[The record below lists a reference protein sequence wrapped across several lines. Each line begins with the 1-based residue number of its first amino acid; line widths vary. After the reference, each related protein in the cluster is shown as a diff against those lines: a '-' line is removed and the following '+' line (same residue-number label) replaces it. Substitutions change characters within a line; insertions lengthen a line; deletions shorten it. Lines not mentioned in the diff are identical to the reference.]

1 MNPRVWRAAP
11 LLAFLFLPSGFAA
24 STPPGKSQ
32 DKKPVQAVTEQDR
45 ARSAERGLK
54 WLLRAQNRDG
64 SWGLDQGREGCIS
77 CTVVASL
84 AIMANGNTER
94 GGPNPDG
101 VQAIRRGL
109 DFVMRHA
116 RRMKGDIWKGET
128 TLVQHKLGQSIHSI
142 FATVFLTQIYGQRGA
157 GLSADAHQELRDA
170 VSQLAGVIVKAQGP
184 DGSWHK
190 ETFGSL
196 KATCMAW
203 LALRAAAS
211 AGVDVEEASVRKT
224 LDFLK
229 SQWNPGTKLFDK
241 TTGNG
246 NYQTIYATASC
257 LRVLYA
263 MGDGNSK
270 EAKGATEAFMKFV
283 QTGQMGAAFLT
294 VEGEDYLS
302 AALFTQA
309 LLIEQDKRLAD
320 WYPWITG
327 ELLKRQ
333 NADGSWTSTAC
344 ISGRTFATACAVMT
358 FLAPQRMLPIVE
370 Q

>member
-1 MNPRVWRAAP
+1 MRWKTAALA
-11 LLAFLFLPSGFAA
+11 LLLSLPYGFAQEN
-24 STPPGKSQ
+24 PGK
-32 DKKPVQAVTEQDR
+32 AVPPR
-45 ARSAERGLK
+45 ATDEACAAAAKRGLA

-64 SWGLDQGREGCIS
+64 SWALDQGGDGCIS

-84 AIMANGNTER
+84 ALMSHGNTER
-94 GGPNPDG
+94 GGPDPDG
-101 VQAIRRGL
+101 VLAIRRGL
-109 DFVMRHA
+109 EFVMRHA
-116 RRMKGDIWKGET
+116 RRMKSDIWKGDE
-128 TLVQHKLGQSIHSI
+128 TLVQRKLGRSIHSI
-142 FATVFLTQIYGQRGA
+142 FATVFLTQVHGQRAA
-157 GLSADAHQELRDA
+157 GLSSDLHLELREA
-170 VSQLAGVIVKAQGP
+170 ISQLSGIIVRSQEP

-211 AGVDVEEASVRKT
+211 AGVDVEDASVRKT
-224 LDFLK
+224 LEFLK
-229 SQWNPGTKLFDK
+229 SQWNPASKLFDR
-241 TTGNG
+241 TIGNG
-246 NYQTIYATASC
+246 TYQTIYATASC

-263 MGDGNSK
+263 MGDASST
-270 EAKGATEAFMKFV
+270 EARGATEAFMRLV
-283 QTGQMGAAFLT
+283 QTGQMGGAFLT

-309 LLIEQDKRLAD
+309 LLIEQDRR
-320 WYPWITG
+320 WGEWFPWITS
-327 ELLKRQ
+327 ELVKRQ

-358 FLAPQRMLPIVE
+358 FLAPHRMLPILE

>member
-1 MNPRVWRAAP
+1 MPMRWKTAALALLLSLPYGFAQEAPGKPAPARLTDADRAA
-11 LLAFLFLPSGFAA
+11 S
-24 STPPGKSQ
+24 
-32 DKKPVQAVTEQDR
+32 
-45 ARSAERGLK
+45 ARRGLK

-64 SWGLDQGREGCIS
+64 SWGLDEGREGCIS

-84 AIMANGNTER
+84 AIMSNGNTER
-94 GGPNPDG
+94 GGPDADG
-101 VQAIRRGL
+101 VLAIRRGL
-109 DFVMRHA
+109 EFVMRHA
-116 RRMKGDIWKGET
+116 RRMKSDIWKGEE
-128 TLVQHKLGQSIHSI
+128 TLVQRKLGRSIHSI
-142 FATVFLTQIYGQRGA
+142 FATVFLTQVYGQRAA
-157 GLSADAHQELRDA
+157 GLSSDSHAELRDA
-170 VSQLAGVIVKAQGP
+170 VSQLAQIIVKSQEP

-203 LALRAAAS
+203 LALRSASS
-211 AGVDVEEASVRKT
+211 AGVDVEDASVRKT
-224 LDFLK
+224 LQFLK
-229 SQWNPGTKLFDK
+229 AQWNPSSKLFDK
-241 TTGNG
+241 TFGNG

-263 MGDGNSK
+263 MGDASSQ
-270 EAKGATEAFMKFV
+270 EARGATEAFMRLV
-283 QTGQMGAAFLT
+283 QTGQMGGAFLT

-309 LLIEQDKRLAD
+309 LLIEQDKRWNE

-327 ELLKRQ
+327 ELVKRQ
-333 NADGSWTSTAC
+333 SPDGSWTTTAC

-358 FLAPQRMLPIVE
+358 FLAPQRMLPILE